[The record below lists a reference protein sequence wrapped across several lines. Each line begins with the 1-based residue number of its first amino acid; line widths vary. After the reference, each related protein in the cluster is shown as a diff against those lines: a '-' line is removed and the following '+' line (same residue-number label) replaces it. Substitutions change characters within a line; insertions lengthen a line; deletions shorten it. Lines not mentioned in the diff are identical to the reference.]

1 MSLNAT
7 GYVTV
12 PGERLKYR
20 TLPCDIIA
28 AYSLTPAFSFRMK
41 LTIRVIDA
49 HFMKL
54 TMQPTAE
61 GNDS

>member
-41 LTIRVIDA
+41 SMHISGE
-49 HFMKL
+49 MKL